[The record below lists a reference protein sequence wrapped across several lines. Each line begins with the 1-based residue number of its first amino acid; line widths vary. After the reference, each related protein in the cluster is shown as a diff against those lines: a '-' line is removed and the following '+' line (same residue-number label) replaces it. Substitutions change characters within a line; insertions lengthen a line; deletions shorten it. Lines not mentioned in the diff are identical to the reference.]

1 MFAAHRGACCCQCTF
16 HKRGSGWPAAN
27 RQRARSAQK
36 EDRPQGQHSR
46 RSTEVE
52 KLFYAK
58 ANPAAV
64 TFYKSASW
72 IVAPATPLMPLCL
85 FNTTNMI
92 VHAVRLSI
100 CKITGK
106 RIIAG
111 LFHTQPLKPVSRYLT
126 CPMFERTSLICG
138 RNVDLR
144 MEFFDY
150 FISG

>member
-1 MFAAHRGACCCQCTF
+1 
-16 HKRGSGWPAAN
+16 
-27 RQRARSAQK
+27 
-36 EDRPQGQHSR
+36 
-46 RSTEVE
+46 
-52 KLFYAK
+52 
-58 ANPAAV
+58 V

-72 IVAPATPLMPLCL
+72 IVAPATPFMPLCL

-150 FISG
+150 SISG